1 MAREHHDC
9 TKRSQESALRTF
21 WAQARRRVQRSR
33 PENRE
38 GKRAGDRLP
47 EQRGGSRDPQS
58 FQQSSAHS
66 GGATEPPGR
75 VHGQKSRQIGAVAG
89 LLFFLAGCAAH
100 REQPPVMPAPPPSA
114 PAPASTPLPHRI
126 PTPTPTPAP
135 TPSPQSSRVDSE
147 IHVPK
152 NAKVLYTELGFASW
166 YGPGFQKR
174 NAANGQPYDMNA
186 MTAAHRTLPLNTIVR
201 VTDLKTGESVLLRVT
216 DRGPFVN
223 DRIIDLSRAA
233 ARRLSVYQHGTALV
247 RIEVLETPAPIKE
260 GGRWC
265 VQIGAFQDSDDARKL
280 KEKLARRYR
289 TAKVLQFSSPVGGDW
304 IRVRVADDD
313 KKRAQEVMRETH
325 TEVAMFLVRLD

>member
-1 MAREHHDC
+1 M
-9 TKRSQESALRTF
+9 
-21 WAQARRRVQRSR
+21 
-33 PENRE
+33 
-38 GKRAGDRLP
+38 
-47 EQRGGSRDPQS
+47 
-58 FQQSSAHS
+58 
-66 GGATEPPGR
+66 
-75 VHGQKSRQIGAVAG
+75 
-89 LLFFLAGCAAH
+89 
-100 REQPPVMPAPPPSA
+100 PVPPPAS
-114 PAPASTPLPHRI
+114 PAPASTPAPRRI
-126 PTPTPTPAP
+126 PTPTPTPVP
-135 TPSPQSSRVDSE
+135 TPSSPQISRGDSE
-147 IHVPK
+147 IHIPQ
-152 NAKVLYTELGFASW
+152 NAKVLYTEVGFASW

-186 MTAAHRTLPLNTIVR
+186 MTAAHRTLPLNTVVR
-201 VTDLKTGESVLLRVT
+201 VTDLKTGESVLLRIT

-223 DRIIDLSRAA
+223 DRVIDLSRAA

-247 RIEVLETPAPIKE
+247 RIEVLETPSPIKE

-313 KKRAQEVMRETH
+313 KKRAQEVMKETH